1 MKQLEFAGSEDW
13 NTTLTF
19 VGNATMI
26 IRTAAGTLL
35 TDPSFLHAG
44 DHVHLGYGVRARRR
58 LEPALQ
64 PADLPPLDAVLLSH
78 LHGDH
83 WDAPAERALSRSLPI
98 ITTMRAAS
106 ALRCRG
112 FGATHGLKTWQKLR
126 CRKGE
131 ASLTITAVPAQHGP
145 KAVAMLLPQT
155 NGYTLDT
162 LRGDGS
168 PLRMYISGDTLL
180 FAGLHEI
187 PKRFPNIDVAL
198 LHLGG
203 TRIPHAGFGVLVTL
217 DAAGGLEAVRL
228 LQPQTV
234 VPIHTDDWSVFSSSL
249 DDFRDGMRR
258 AGLES
263 QLRIVARGE
272 TIAL

>member
-106 ALRCRG
+106 VLRRRG

-155 NGYTLDT
+155 NGYTLET
-162 LRGDGS
+162 LR
-168 PLRMYISGDTLL
+168 GDTLL

-187 PKRFPNIDVAL
+187 PKRF
-198 LHLGG
+198 
-203 TRIPHAGFGVLVTL
+203 RTL
-217 DAAGGLEAVRL
+217 TSRYCIWAARAF
-228 LQPQTV
+228 
-234 VPIHTDDWSVFSSSL
+234 HTLASASWSRS
-249 DDFRDGMRR
+249 MRR
-258 AGLES
+258 AALKRCACYNHRPSYRFTPTTGQCFRRRS
-263 QLRIVARGE
+263 TTSGTQCGVRGWSHSYASSLVVKQSPFS
-272 TIAL
+272 TLSATLI